1 MSILSL
7 KKFPTRILRAKYHL
21 FSEACA
27 IEDYINKK
35 SDQKTLEHLKPQIVK
50 EIKHEFTN
58 NNNND
63 DNNKGFSDRSF
74 MPTFKLFKVKFT
86 FSEKN
91 LKRNLFY

>member
-50 EIKHEFTN
+50 EIKHEFIN

-63 DNNKGFSDRSF
+63 DNNKGSQTDASDVI
-74 MPTFKLFKVKFT
+74 MELHAHIQTL
-86 FSEKN
+86 
-91 LKRNLFY
+91 